1 MKRVL
6 IGLVLLLLA
15 VGTGVGLWAWNETRP
30 KEVRGSA
37 TVEFVPFDRPGVVAR
52 PRTLVLSEPWPTYG
66 YDARRTHVSEEFKLR
81 PPFRRLWYVRSG
93 NILEFPPVVA
103 YGRVLFTQGRGRV
116 FSVQAKTGRVMWRKH
131 YRHCAA
137 SSPTVGRG
145 VVYVAL
151 MQPYP
156 CSKSD
161 RSAKG
166 FIAAIRVRGGK
177 QLWRF
182 RAGAVESSPLLI
194 RNTLYFGSWD
204 HKLYALNVR
213 TRKLRWTFDAGDE
226 LNSSPA
232 YAGGTI
238 YIGSDDGRVYAVNAR
253 TGKLRWR
260 ASAFS
265 RFGRREYFYATPT
278 IAYGRVYIGNTDGTV
293 YAFGAS
299 SGRLLWASRAGSYV
313 YTAAAVWRRT
323 VYVGSYDGNVYAFD
337 AATGGLRWTHDSAGS
352 IHGAPTIVD
361 GLLYF
366 STCGTCGQFGSR
378 SSERGPRRT
387 YAIDARNGR
396 LVWSFPDGHYSPVV
410 ADEERLYLAGSTRV
424 YALAPRSARPPRRA
438 TPSPPARSRRRQART
453 PPRGP
458 RISPARARGR
468 QRAGATRPVRRPR
481 GTPARRRGSD

>member
-1 MKRVL
+1 MKR
-6 IGLVLLLLA
+6 LVLLLALLVLVGGAA
-15 VGTGVGLWAWNETRP
+15 VAVWAWREAQP
-30 KEVRGSA
+30 PEEVRGSP
-37 TVEFVPFDRPGVVAR
+37 TVEFVPFDRPEADPR
-52 PRTLVLSEPWPTYG
+52 PRRIVLSEPWPTYG
-66 YDARRTHVSEEFKLR
+66 YDRRRTHVSEEFKLR
-81 PPFRRLWYVRSG
+81 PPFRRLWRVRSG
-93 NILEFPPVVA
+93 NILEFPPVIA
-103 YGRVLFTQGRGRV
+103 YGRVLFTQGKGRV
-116 FSVQAKTGRVMWRKH
+116 FSVDVRTGRIVWRKH

-137 SSPTVGRG
+137 ASPTVGRG

-151 MQPYP
+151 MQPLP

-161 RSAKG
+161 RGARG
-166 FIAAIRVRGGK
+166 GIVAIRVRGGK

-182 RAGAVESSPLLI
+182 RSGAVESSPLLI

-204 HKLYALNVR
+204 RKLYALNVR
-213 TRKLRWTFDAGDE
+213 TRKLRWTFEADDE

-232 YAGGTI
+232 FSGQTV
-238 YIGSDDGRVYAVNAR
+238 YIGSDDGRLYAVNAR

-293 YAFGAS
+293 YAFGAA
-299 SGRLLWASRAGSYV
+299 SGRLLWASHAGPYV

-323 VYVGSYDGNVYAFD
+323 VYVGSYDGNIYAFD
-337 AATGGLRWTHDSAGS
+337 AATGELRWKHDSDGS
-352 IHGAPTIVD
+352 IHGAPTIID

-396 LVWSFPDGHYSPVV
+396 LVWRFGDGHYSPVV
-410 ADEERLYLAGSTRV
+410 ADKERLYVAGSTRV
-424 YALAPRSARPPRRA
+424 YALVPKRARTAPRKGAPPPRAVRPPTSAVRPPRRGA
-438 TPSPPARSRRRQART
+438 QHVAPSKRASARK
-453 PPRGP
+453 
-458 RISPARARGR
+458 
-468 QRAGATRPVRRPR
+468 AGARK
-481 GTPARRRGSD
+481 PA